1 MERQKEMSNYEYE
14 QLKRFVRRL
23 YFLYGKGLD
32 YEEYQG
38 TAFLEYSIVRKEIR
52 ELWHPELWERA
63 EKQIIKAVREM
74 RRERNSKIHLES
86 KMSMDQTLAESKEPV
101 YAVLFPA
108 KGNFANAVCLW
119 VDMKR
124 LGYWEYKILKSLYY
138 GDEDEK
144 IIKKLGVSPENYF
157 ALKSKT
163 CERIRKYMDGKDD
176 G

>member
-1 MERQKEMSNYEYE
+1 MGTGGET
-14 QLKRFVRRL
+14 
-23 YFLYGKGLD
+23 D
-32 YEEYQG
+32 YKSG
-38 TAFLEYSIVRKEIR
+38 SGNASG
-52 ELWHPELWERA
+52 A
-63 EKQIIKAVREM
+63 KQQDSSGIQ
-74 RRERNSKIHLES
+74 
-86 KMSMDQTLAESKEPV
+86 MSMDQTLAESKEPV

-138 GDEDEK
+138 GDEDVE